1 MNLAPVRGSYLDRYC
16 GASPAN
22 DMRPFQGQSPPLLAA
37 QQFVNSLNSLLRR
50 LRPTSKCGA
59 APQLRRKNSINSNLR
74 RPRCPKPRFQPPKIA
89 KRLVRNCRAKK
100 CCNFSLKCLDV
111 NNLIHNFAPMVKIG
125 CTSAKLTSKLAISAL
140 GLHYLCLPSQDRL
153 HLGKAYKQASS
164 FALGLHYLCHD
175 TPTERRR
182 TNCISAVAEPIKTPN
197 NEIFCPH
204 NALHALPFSKA
215 SFRVC

>member
-1 MNLAPVRGSYLDRYC
+1 MFVVAPR
-16 GASPAN
+16 
-22 DMRPFQGQSPPLLAA
+22 RPPKKSFPSLCEQSEL
-37 QQFVNSLNSLLRR
+37 QCWR
-50 LRPTSKCGA
+50 C
-59 APQLRRKNSINSNLR
+59 KNSINSN
-74 RPRCPKPRFQPPKIA
+74 PRCPKPRFQPSKIA

-100 CCNFSLKCLDV
+100 CCIFSLKCLDV

-125 CTSAKLTSKLAISAL
+125 CTSAKLISKLQALLSVCTIFVTQVKIGRTSAKLTSKLASSAL
-140 GLHYLCLPSQDRL
+140 GLHYLYP
-153 HLGKAYKQASS
+153 K
-164 FALGLHYLCHD
+164 

>member
-1 MNLAPVRGSYLDRYC
+1 
-16 GASPAN
+16 
-22 DMRPFQGQSPPLLAA
+22 MRPFQGQSPALLAA

-59 APQLRRKNSINSNLR
+59 APQLRCKNSINSN
-74 RPRCPKPRFQPPKIA
+74 PRCPKPRFQPPKIA

-100 CCNFSLKCLDV
+100 CCIFSLKCLDV
-111 NNLIHNFAPMVKIG
+111 NNLIHNFASQAKIG
-125 CTSAKLTSKLAISAL
+125 CTSAKPIFVAIL
-140 GLHYLCLPSQDRL
+140 QQKDGEQT
-153 HLGKAYKQASS
+153 ASPP
-164 FALGLHYLCHD
+164 L
-175 TPTERRR
+175 R
-182 TNCISAVAEPIKTPN
+182 EPIKTPN

>member
-1 MNLAPVRGSYLDRYC
+1 
-16 GASPAN
+16 
-22 DMRPFQGQSPPLLAA
+22 MRPFQGQSPPLHAA

-59 APQLRRKNSINSNLR
+59 APQPRCKNSINSNLR
-74 RPRCPKPRFQPPKIA
+74 RPRCPKPRFQPSKIA

-100 CCNFSLKCLDV
+100 CCIFSLKCLDV

-140 GLHYLCLPSQDRL
+140 GLHYLYP
-153 HLGKAYKQASS
+153 K
-164 FALGLHYLCHD
+164 

>member
-1 MNLAPVRGSYLDRYC
+1 
-16 GASPAN
+16 
-22 DMRPFQGQSPPLLAA
+22 MRPFQGQSPPLHAA

-50 LRPTSKCGA
+50 LRPTSKCDA

-74 RPRCPKPRFQPPKIA
+74 CPKPRFQPSKIA

-111 NNLIHNFAPMVKIG
+111 NNLIHNFVIQVKIG
-125 CTSAKLTSKLAISAL
+125 RTSAKLISKLQALLSVCTIFASQVKIGRTSAKPIFTSKLQQKD
-140 GLHYLCLPSQDRL
+140 GEQT
-153 HLGKAYKQASS
+153 ASS
-164 FALGLHYLCHD
+164 PL
-175 TPTERRR
+175 R
-182 TNCISAVAEPIKTPN
+182 EPIKTPN

-215 SFRVC
+215 SFRVR

>member
-1 MNLAPVRGSYLDRYC
+1 
-16 GASPAN
+16 
-22 DMRPFQGQSPPLLAA
+22 MRPFQGQSPPLLAA

-59 APQLRRKNSINSNLR
+59 APQLRCKNSINSNLR

-100 CCNFSLKCLDV
+100 CCIFSLKCLDV
-111 NNLIHNFAPMVKIG
+111 NNLIHNFASRAKIG
-125 CTSAKLTSKLAISAL
+125 CTSAKPIFAPKLQQKD
-140 GLHYLCLPSQDRL
+140 GEQT
-153 HLGKAYKQASS
+153 ASPP
-164 FALGLHYLCHD
+164 L
-175 TPTERRR
+175 R
-182 TNCISAVAEPIKTPN
+182 EPIKTPN

>member
-1 MNLAPVRGSYLDRYC
+1 
-16 GASPAN
+16 
-22 DMRPFQGQSPPLLAA
+22 MRPFQGQSPPLLAA

-74 RPRCPKPRFQPPKIA
+74 CPNPRFQPSKIA

-100 CCNFSLKCLDV
+100 CCIFSLKCLDV

-140 GLHYLCLPSQDRL
+140 GLHYLCHPSQDRP

-164 FALGLHYLCHD
+164 FALGLHYLCHPSQD
-175 TPTERRR
+175 RPHLSKTYLYPKTPTERRR

>member
-1 MNLAPVRGSYLDRYC
+1 MVPRALPWARDLLGFQPAQPRNSAAKIRLIRTSA
-16 GASPAN
+16 AS
-22 DMRPFQGQSPPLLAA
+22 SLLAA

-74 RPRCPKPRFQPPKIA
+74 CPNPRFQPSKIA

-100 CCNFSLKCLDV
+100 CCIFSLKCLDV
-111 NNLIHNFAPMVKIG
+111 NNLIHNFVTQVKIG
-125 CTSAKLTSKLAISAL
+125 CTSAKPIFGPKLQQKD
-140 GLHYLCLPSQDRL
+140 GEQT
-153 HLGKAYKQASS
+153 ASPP
-164 FALGLHYLCHD
+164 L
-175 TPTERRR
+175 R
-182 TNCISAVAEPIKTPN
+182 EPIKTPN

>member
-1 MNLAPVRGSYLDRYC
+1 
-16 GASPAN
+16 
-22 DMRPFQGQSPPLLAA
+22 MRPFQGQSPPLLAA

-74 RPRCPKPRFQPPKIA
+74 RPRCPNPRFQPSKIA

-100 CCNFSLKCLDV
+100 CCIFSLKCLDV

-125 CTSAKLTSKLAISAL
+125 CTSAKLISKLAISAL
-140 GLHYLCLPSQDRL
+140 GLHYLYP
-153 HLGKAYKQASS
+153 K
-164 FALGLHYLCHD
+164 

>member
-1 MNLAPVRGSYLDRYC
+1 
-16 GASPAN
+16 
-22 DMRPFQGQSPPLLAA
+22 
-37 QQFVNSLNSLLRR
+37 
-50 LRPTSKCGA
+50 
-59 APQLRRKNSINSNLR
+59 
-74 RPRCPKPRFQPPKIA
+74 
-89 KRLVRNCRAKK
+89 
-100 CCNFSLKCLDV
+100 
-111 NNLIHNFAPMVKIG
+111 MVKIG

-140 GLHYLCLPSQDRL
+140 GLHYLYP
-153 HLGKAYKQASS
+153 K
-164 FALGLHYLCHD
+164 

>member
-1 MNLAPVRGSYLDRYC
+1 
-16 GASPAN
+16 
-22 DMRPFQGQSPPLLAA
+22 MRPFQGQSPPLLAA

-74 RPRCPKPRFQPPKIA
+74 CPNPRFQPSKIA

-100 CCNFSLKCLDV
+100 CCIFSLKCLDV

-125 CTSAKLTSKLAISAL
+125 CTSAKLASSAL
-140 GLHYLCLPSQDRL
+140 GLHYLCR
-153 HLGKAYKQASS
+153 
-164 FALGLHYLCHD
+164 D